1 MRFIEIPA
9 LITEDIEDP
18 NIVDITEEISVS
30 ISGTT
35 MTIDG
40 GSKVSGEA
48 TVTLTGDTTV
58 NAFTLQNIKHPSL
71 HKISVKTNNKGNFT
85 YVPNNTVTASSVSTT
100 TKTGSDFEILLIT
113 TNGGETYVD
122 FDMADYTS
130 PALYTSNALTGFDIS
145 ELTST
150 YGATAKLYK
159 PDGTLLTTVS
169 ATTGG
174 GIGFGS
180 GVESIPGDVT
190 YTLEVTDDLGRTSR
204 YDLPRKWISYAMSS
218 PGFEKLEL
226 AGNEYTT
233 TTIVPNLTPSSK
245 AKVFRTNNH
254 GYLGINFKIQG
265 RNSTGDDWVDIA
277 NADEDDEVLA
287 FGDFLYH
294 RVWVKPTAKA
304 TTP

>member
-18 NIVDITEEISVS
+18 SIVDITEEISVS

-58 NAFTLQNIKHPSL
+58 NAFTLQNIRAPSL
-71 HKISVKTNNKGNFT
+71 HKISVKTGRKGNFT
-85 YVPNNTVTASSVSTT
+85 YVPTNTVTASSVSTT

-113 TNGGETYVD
+113 TSGGETYVD

-159 PDGTLLTTVS
+159 PDGTLLTTVNS

-174 GIGFGS
+174 G
-180 GVESIPGDVT
+180 
-190 YTLEVTDDLGRTSR
+190 
-204 YDLPRKWISYAMSS
+204 M
-218 PGFEKLEL
+218 
-226 AGNEYTT
+226 
-233 TTIVPNLTPSSK
+233 
-245 AKVFRTNNH
+245 
-254 GYLGINFKIQG
+254 
-265 RNSTGDDWVDIA
+265 
-277 NADEDDEVLA
+277 
-287 FGDFLYH
+287 
-294 RVWVKPTAKA
+294 
-304 TTP
+304 